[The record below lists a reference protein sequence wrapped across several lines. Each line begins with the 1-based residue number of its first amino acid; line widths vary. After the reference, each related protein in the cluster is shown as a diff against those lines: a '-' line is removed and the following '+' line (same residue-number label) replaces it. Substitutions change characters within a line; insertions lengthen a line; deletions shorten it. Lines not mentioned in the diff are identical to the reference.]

1 MLGPFLCL
9 PKNQYNTQVEF
20 RRKSG
25 RKKQG
30 RKESASQGG
39 QRWEA
44 WTGEGGKGGGIGKV
58 QERGGMVLSVN
69 EASYTTYSLLDQ
81 SVWSVEW

>member
-39 QRWEA
+39 QR
-44 WTGEGGKGGGIGKV
+44 
-58 QERGGMVLSVN
+58 
-69 EASYTTYSLLDQ
+69 
-81 SVWSVEW
+81 